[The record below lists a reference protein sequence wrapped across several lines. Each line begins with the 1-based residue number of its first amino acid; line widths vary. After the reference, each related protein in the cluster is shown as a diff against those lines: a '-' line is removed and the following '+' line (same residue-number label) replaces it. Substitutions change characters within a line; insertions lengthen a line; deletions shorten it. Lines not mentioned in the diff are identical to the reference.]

1 MALVVKNPPDNAG
14 DITILGNKSREG
26 RHGNPL
32 RYSCL
37 GDPMNSEELGEL
49 HFIGSA
55 EKSQTQLSNLAH
67 MQRFLHNKGNNQQ
80 SEKAACGKGENIYKL
95 YI

>member
-1 MALVVKNPPDNAG
+1 MKEGMATHSGTLAWGIPW
-14 DITILGNKSREG
+14 T
-26 RHGNPL
+26 
-32 RYSCL
+32 
-37 GDPMNSEELGEL
+37 EELGEL

-95 YI
+95 YIW